1 MDGKGKWLLMLDVKF
16 VICWNN
22 EQLEFR
28 LVTGV
33 GMLFYLT
40 NTSDFEVVFL

>member
-1 MDGKGKWLLMLDVKF
+1 MDGKGKWLLMLDVKV

-28 LVTGV
+28 LVSGV